1 MAKEPD
7 TCFSCPQAYRIL
19 GRNKRRLRGFR
30 QPRVKVKVDTGSL
43 TGAIVK
49 EDKNRIRLFTPR
61 GRLYERSQH
70 LIFREIEDLDLI
82 AKARRGD
89 VEAYNVLVSRWEKRV
104 FNYLLR
110 LVSNRED
117 ALDVSQETFLKAY
130 QNLRKLDDPARFS
143 AWLFRIAH
151 NEAFSLLR
159 RRKPETELVGEPR
172 PRNTDG
178 RLLPVELSLAVE
190 SALVRLNEDQRA
202 AVLLKVYQGF
212 KFEEMAEILE
222 CPVSTVKSR
231 LYTALNLLK
240 TTLAPTVLR
249 EES

>member
-1 MAKEPD
+1 
-7 TCFSCPQAYRIL
+7 
-19 GRNKRRLRGFR
+19 
-30 QPRVKVKVDTGSL
+30 
-43 TGAIVK
+43 
-49 EDKNRIRLFTPR
+49 
-61 GRLYERSQH
+61 

-89 VEAYNVLVSRWEKRV
+89 VEAYNLLVSRWEKRV

-159 RRKPETELVGEPR
+159 RRKPEAELAGEPR
-172 PRNTDG
+172 PRNTGG

-190 SALVRLNEDQRA
+190 SALKRLNEDQRE

-212 KFEEMAEILE
+212 KFEEMAVILE

-231 LYTALNLLK
+231 LYTALDLLR

-249 EES
+249 GES

>member
-1 MAKEPD
+1 M
-7 TCFSCPQAYRIL
+7 
-19 GRNKRRLRGFR
+19 
-30 QPRVKVKVDTGSL
+30 
-43 TGAIVK
+43 
-49 EDKNRIRLFTPR
+49 
-61 GRLYERSQH
+61 
-70 LIFREIEDLDLI
+70 IFREVEDRDLI

-159 RRKPETELVGEPR
+159 RRKPEAELIGEPR
-172 PRNTDG
+172 PRNTGG

-190 SALVRLNEDQRA
+190 SALKRLNEDQRE

-231 LYTALNLLK
+231 LYTALELLK

-249 EES
+249 GES